1 MQKSWVMKDK
11 IFKACLK
18 AIEREGWKSF
28 TFAKASQESGI
39 PLSAFKKHFSSPAD
53 VMIHLFQKIDKD
65 VLEHH
70 VASENLSTKDRLFEI
85 LMERFDAATPYK
97 PVLRRFWHDWLH
109 TPDDFPSL
117 ACQGYS
123 SMTWMLEA
131 AGLNPRGISGILRV
145 QGLTTLY
152 VLALRTWLD
161 DDSPDLGKTMAFLD
175 KGLSQMERA
184 AAWLNNFS

>member
-1 MQKSWVMKDK
+1 MKDK

-18 AIEREGWKSF
+18 TIEREGWKSF
-28 TFAKASQESGI
+28 TFAKVSKESGI
-39 PLSAFKKHFSSPAD
+39 PLSTFKKHFSSPAD
-53 VMIHLFQKIDKD
+53 VMIHLFQKIDGD
-65 VLEHH
+65 VLKHH
-70 VASENLSTKDRLFEI
+70 VASENLSIKDRLFEI

-97 PVLRRFWHDWLH
+97 PVLRRFWQDWLLAA
-109 TPDDFPSL
+109 DDFPPL

-131 AGLNPRGISGILRV
+131 VGLNPRGISGIIRV

-152 VLALRTWLD
+152 VLTLRTWLD

-175 KGLSQMERA
+175 KGLSKMERA

>member
-1 MQKSWVMKDK
+1 MQKSWLMKDK

-18 AIEREGWKSF
+18 VIEREGWKSF

-53 VMIHLFQKIDKD
+53 VMIYLFQKIDKD
-65 VLEHH
+65 VLGHH

-97 PVLRRFWHDWLH
+97 PALRRFWHDWLLA
-109 TPDDFPSL
+109 PDDFPSL

-131 AGLNPRGISGILRV
+131 VGLNPRGISGILRV
-145 QGLTTLY
+145 QGLTALY
-152 VLALRTWLD
+152 VLTLRTWLE

-175 KGLSQMERA
+175 KGLSKMERA
-184 AAWLNNFS
+184 AAWLNHFS